1 MYFRIIK
8 RIDDRMIYTGVVE
21 NRYDPLKLGRCQV
34 RIIGLH
40 THDKQKLST
49 EDLPWAYPM
58 QSITSAAMSGIG
70 STPLG
75 LVEGTS
81 VLVVFQDADLQY
93 PIIIGS
99 LGGIPQS
106 ANNISVDDSTL
117 ILKIDGELKESNA
130 QSNIVVDSSGNPVVS
145 SDGTPITT
153 TEPAPT
159 LENTNSLK
167 RAIEFTPSARCI
179 SLIKQFEGLRLQSYQ
194 DSVGIWTIGYGTT
207 KINGQS
213 LTSGVNITIAQAE
226 AYLLADLN
234 ADAAASVKRNTRA
247 LITQSMFDALC
258 CFVYNVGSGRYA
270 NSTLLKDLNASKYLD
285 AASGFLQ
292 YDKATIS
299 GVLTALPGLTK
310 RRSAEKDL
318 FLSDGIPNSA
328 GELPPSNQNDIK
340 LDLIKS
346 EPLIAL
352 KVPDPIPELPAQDGD
367 LGNGTYVETN
377 KNGTK
382 SYSGGFGKYTYNA
395 SGKAIKYEPPTFGG
409 VSASIDLTNN
419 QQTLIY
425 NSGPLSITQS
435 IDSDGKVISAT
446 MTTIIG
452 TETVTKTVT
461 GTTVSAIQ
469 STASTNGFG
478 DPNGVYPLYIDEPD
492 TNRLAR
498 HEEISKTIVYKKDAA
513 LVKGVE
519 VAGGATWDQSPNP
532 YNAAYPFNHVSMTES
547 GHVLEFDD
555 SPHSE
560 RIHLY
565 HKSGTFMEIDANG
578 TQVTR
583 IVGDGY
589 EIYERNG
596 YVQINGSLNVTVD
609 GASNILVK
617 NGLNLDV
624 RGVANI
630 NVYNDVNLNVSGSLN
645 ASVSESFKLKAA
657 QVIIEGNSVD
667 IRSNG
672 ALTMSGTGNININ
685 SGGTLHADGSLV
697 NIANGASNASVSGLA
712 APATK
717 QTPSMPEF
725 NQLTVIG
732 RSAGEAGQY
741 ETPEE
746 GDPTKF
752 QQKQINSGAIKSE
765 EINTGTQTEAV
776 EAPANNITPP
786 GANCDI
792 IMMKQT
798 FEPSFVLSTNY
809 KLSALTSNGSRMP
822 VAQQGLSAQTIVC
835 NLKGLCENYL
845 EIVRNLYPNLII
857 TSAFRRPGD
866 VAASSKTSDHY
877 LGLAVDIVIPSIGRQ
892 GHYDAIKKIQQL
904 VPYDQLIL
912 EYQGAT
918 TVWIHGSFRYSG
930 ARKQIFTM
938 RDHHRIGDMGQFI
951 LVA

>member
-1 MYFRIIK
+1 
-8 RIDDRMIYTGVVE
+8 MIYTGVVE

-40 THDKQKLST
+40 THDKQRLPT

-81 VLVVFQDADLQY
+81 VLIAFQDVDLQY
-93 PIIIGS
+93 PIMIGS

-106 ANNISVDDSTL
+106 ASSISVDDSTL
-117 ILKIDGELKESNA
+117 QLKIDGELKESNA
-130 QSNIVVDSSGNPVVS
+130 QSNIVVDGTGNPVLS
-145 SDGTPITT
+145 GDGTPVTT
-153 TEPAPT
+153 TQPPPT
-159 LENTNSLK
+159 LENTNALK
-167 RAIEFTPSARCI
+167 RAAEFTPSANCI
-179 SLIKQFEGLRLQSYQ
+179 ALIKRFEGLKLQSYQ

-207 KINGQS
+207 RINGQP
-213 LTSGVNITIAQAE
+213 LTSGMNITIAQAE
-226 AYLLADLN
+226 SYLLSDLSADH
-234 ADAAASVKRNTRA
+234 AASVKRNTRA
-247 LITQSMFDALC
+247 LITQSMFDALA
-258 CFVYNVGSGRYA
+258 CFTYNVGSGNFA
-270 NSTLLKDLNASKYLD
+270 KSTLLKDLNASKYLD
-285 AASGFLQ
+285 AAAGFLQ
-292 YDKATIS
+292 WDKAG
-299 GVLTALPGLTK
+299 GVILAGLTK
-310 RRSAEKDL
+310 RRLAEKDL
-318 FLSDGIPNSA
+318 FLADGIPNSA
-328 GELPPSNQNDIK
+328 GELPPT
-340 LDLIKS
+340 
-346 EPLIAL
+346 E
-352 KVPDPIPELPAQDGD
+352 
-367 LGNGTYVETN
+367 
-377 KNGTK
+377 
-382 SYSGGFGKYTYNA
+382 
-395 SGKAIKYEPPTFGG
+395 
-409 VSASIDLTNN
+409 
-419 QQTLIY
+419 QT
-425 NSGPLSITQS
+425 T
-435 IDSDGKVISAT
+435 AT
-446 MTTIIG
+446 VAT
-452 TETVTKTVT
+452 T
-461 GTTVSAIQ
+461 GTATAAATTTGAVQ
-469 STASTNGFG
+469 STGSVNGFG
-478 DPNGVYPLYIDEPD
+478 DPKGVYPLYINEPD

-519 VAGGATWDQSPNP
+519 VAGGTTWDQSPNP
-532 YNAAYPFNHVSMTES
+532 YNTSYPFNHVMMTES

-596 YVQINGSLNVTVD
+596 YVHINGSLNVTVD
-609 GASNILVK
+609 GAANILVK

-624 RGVANI
+624 RGTVNI

-645 ASVSESFKLKAA
+645 ASVTESFKLKAA
-657 QVIIEGNSVD
+657 TVIIEGDTVD
-667 IRSNG
+667 LRSNG
-672 ALTMSGTGNININ
+672 GLTMSGSGDVNIN
-685 SGGTLHADGSLV
+685 SGGTLHADGSFID
-697 NIANGASNASVSGLA
+697 IANGASTAVASGLGA
-712 APATK
+712 AGAK
-717 QTPSMPEF
+717 QTPEMPEF
-725 NQLTVIG
+725 NPLTVIG
-732 RSAGEAGQY
+732 RSAGAAGQY

-746 GDPTKF
+746 GDSSTY

-765 EINTGTQTEAV
+765 ELNTGAQTEAAAAPTNTV
-776 EAPANNITPP
+776 APAT
-786 GANCDI
+786 ASCDI

-798 FEPSFVLSTNY
+798 FEPSFSLSKNY
-809 KLSALTSNGSRMP
+809 TLAALTSNGSRMP

-845 EIVRNLYPNLII
+845 EVVRNLYPNVII
-857 TSAFRRPGD
+857 TSGFRRPGD

-877 LGLAVDIVIPSIGRQ
+877 LGSAVDIVIPSIGRK
-892 GHYDAIKKIQQL
+892 GHYEAIQRIQQL

-918 TVWIHGSFRYSG
+918 TVWIHGSFRYTG

-938 RDHHRIGDMGQFI
+938 RDHRRIGDMGQFI

>member
-40 THDKQKLST
+40 THDKQKLLT

-81 VLVVFQDADLQY
+81 VLIVFQDVDLQY

-106 ANNISVDDSTL
+106 GNSISVDDSTL

-130 QSNIVVDSSGNPVVS
+130 QSNILVDSSGNPVLS
-145 SDGTPITT
+145 GDGTPVTT

-167 RAIEFTPSARCI
+167 RAIEFTPSAKCI
-179 SLIKQFEGLRLQSYQ
+179 ELIKRFEGLRLQSYQ

-207 KINGQS
+207 RINGQP

-234 ADAAASVKRNTRA
+234 ADASASVKRNTRA
-247 LITQSMFDALC
+247 LITQSMFDALS
-258 CFVYNVGSGRYA
+258 CFVYNVGSGNFA
-270 NSTLLKDLNASKYLD
+270 KSTLLKDLNTSKYLD

-292 YDKATIS
+292 WDKAG
-299 GVLTALPGLTK
+299 GVTLAGLTK

-328 GELPPSNQNDIK
+328 GELPPSDQTNVVTTT
-340 LDLIKS
+340 
-346 EPLIAL
+346 PT
-352 KVPDPIPELPAQDGD
+352 
-367 LGNGTYVETN
+367 GN
-377 KNGTK
+377 
-382 SYSGGFGKYTYNA
+382 
-395 SGKAIKYEPPTFGG
+395 
-409 VSASIDLTNN
+409 
-419 QQTLIY
+419 
-425 NSGPLSITQS
+425 
-435 IDSDGKVISAT
+435 AT
-446 MTTIIG
+446 
-452 TETVTKTVT
+452 V
-461 GTTVSAIQ
+461 GTTGAVQ
-469 STASTNGFG
+469 STASTNGFS

-583 IVGDGY
+583 IIGDGY

-685 SGGTLHADGSLV
+685 SGGTLHADGSLI
-697 NIANGASNASVSGLA
+697 NIANGASNASASGLA
-712 APATK
+712 APAAK
-717 QTPSMPEF
+717 QAPNMPEF

-732 RSAGEAGQY
+732 RSAGGAGQY

-746 GDPTKF
+746 GDPAKF

-765 EINTGTQTEAV
+765 ELNTGTQTEAV

-786 GANCDI
+786 GVNCDI

-845 EIVRNLYPNLII
+845 EVVRNLYPNLII

-877 LGLAVDIVIPSIGRQ
+877 LGLAVDIVIPSLGRQ
-892 GHYDAIKKIQQL
+892 GHYDAITKIQQL

-918 TVWIHGSFRYSG
+918 TVWIHGSFKYAG

-938 RDHHRIGDMGQFI
+938 RDHKRIGNMGQFI
-951 LVA
+951 LVT

>member
-1 MYFRIIK
+1 ML
-8 RIDDRMIYTGVVE
+8 YTGVVE

-40 THDKQKLST
+40 THDKQKLPT

-81 VLVVFQDADLQY
+81 VLIAFQDEDNQY

-106 ANNISVDDSTL
+106 ASSINIDDSTL
-117 ILKIDGELKESNA
+117 QLKIDGELKQSNA
-130 QSNIVVDSSGNPVVS
+130 QSNIIVDGSGNPVVDGS
-145 SDGTPITT
+145 GTPVTT
-153 TEPAPT
+153 TQPPPA
-159 LENTNSLK
+159 LENTNNLK
-167 RAIEFTPSARCI
+167 RAAEFVPSANCI
-179 SLIKQFEGLRLQSYQ
+179 ALIKRFEGLRLQSYQ
-194 DSVGIWTIGYGTT
+194 DSIGKWTIGYGTT
-207 KINGQS
+207 LINGQPVMAGM
-213 LTSGVNITIAQAE
+213 TITIAQAE
-226 AYLLADLN
+226 SYLLVTLSADH
-234 ADAAASVKRNTRA
+234 AASVKRNVRA

-258 CFVYNVGSGRYA
+258 CFTYNVGSGNFA
-270 NSTLLKDLNASKYLD
+270 KSTLLKDLNGSKYLD

-292 YDKATIS
+292 WDKAG
-299 GVLTALPGLTK
+299 GVVLAGLTK
-310 RRSAEKDL
+310 RRIAEKDL
-318 FLSDGIPNSA
+318 FLADGIPNAA
-328 GELPPSNQNDIK
+328 GELPPVDQTNV
-340 LDLIKS
+340 
-346 EPLIAL
+346 ATTT
-352 KVPDPIPELPAQDGD
+352 ATTG
-367 LGNGTYVETN
+367 GT
-377 KNGTK
+377 
-382 SYSGGFGKYTYNA
+382 
-395 SGKAIKYEPPTFGG
+395 
-409 VSASIDLTNN
+409 
-419 QQTLIY
+419 
-425 NSGPLSITQS
+425 IT
-435 IDSDGKVISAT
+435 
-446 MTTIIG
+446 
-452 TETVTKTVT
+452 T
-461 GTTVSAIQ
+461 GAVQ
-469 STASTNGFG
+469 STASVNGFG
-478 DPNGVYPLYIDEPD
+478 DPKGVYPLYINEPD

-532 YNAAYPFNHVSMTES
+532 YNATYPFNHVTMSES

-555 SPHSE
+555 SPNSE
-560 RIHLY
+560 RIHMY

-578 TQVTR
+578 TKVTR

-596 YVQINGSLNVTVD
+596 YVHINGSLNVTVD
-609 GASNILVK
+609 GVANVLVK

-645 ASVSESFKLKAA
+645 ASISESFKLKATE
-657 QVIIEGNSVD
+657 VIIEGDSVD

-672 ALTMSGTGNININ
+672 GLTMSGSGDININ

-697 NIANGASNASVSGLA
+697 DIANGASNANASGLS
-712 APATK
+712 APGDK
-717 QTPSMPEF
+717 QVPEMPEF

-732 RSAGEAGQY
+732 RSAGGAGQY

-746 GDPTKF
+746 GDSTAF
-752 QQKQINSGAIKSE
+752 TQHQINSGAIKSE
-765 EINTGTQTEAV
+765 DINSGNPSETAA
-776 EAPANNITPP
+776 APANTIAQP

-792 IMMKQT
+792 INMKT
-798 FEPSFVLSTNY
+798 SFEPSFILSKNY
-809 KLSALTSNGSRMP
+809 TLAALTSNGSRMP
-822 VAQQGLSAQTIVC
+822 VAQQGLTPQAIVC

-845 EIVRNLYPNLII
+845 EVVRNLYPNIII
-857 TSAFRRPGD
+857 TSGFRRPGD

-877 LGLAVDIVIPSIGRQ
+877 LGSAVDIVIPNVGRQ
-892 GHYDAIKKIQQL
+892 GHYDAIQRIQQL

-918 TVWIHGSFRYSG
+918 TVWIHGSFRYTG

-938 RDHHRIGDMGQFI
+938 RDHHRIGDIGKFI
-951 LVA
+951 LVT